1 MKGEKLMKD
10 IDYLLME
17 RDLNALK
24 QTLTMDETDVK
35 TSINIILNYIDRKLS
50 YQPMKIDISYD
61 DVTDIITIRREIKK

>member
-1 MKGEKLMKD
+1 MQD

-17 RDLNALK
+17 RDLTALK
-24 QTLTMDETDVK
+24 QTLSIDETDVK
-35 TSINIILNYIDRKLS
+35 TSINIIINYIEKKLS